1 MDLSQLR
8 KMRNSSS
15 DLSKLTKAVEQ
26 ASGTGKEEDN
36 RFWKL
41 EVDKAGNGSAT
52 IRFLPKRDDDEL
64 PWVRYFHHSFKGPTG
79 KWYIE
84 KSLTTFGEQDP
95 VAEVNREL
103 WNTGIESNK
112 KKASAQK
119 RKLSFIANILVL
131 KDPLHPENE
140 GKVFLFKFGKKIFDM
155 ISEKL
160 NPTFEDDEPVNVFDL
175 WNGANFKIRQA
186 KVEGYPNYDKS
197 TWDSPSELFD
207 GDEHK
212 LLEVVNSMNHLAE
225 LVDRKQFKSYDELKK
240 KLDAVLNTNGV
251 ILPSAAK
258 SAENDVE
265 NEDVPWD
272 EEEQPKATQKKV
284 AAPAPKAKAK
294 PKVEEEEDEESDEIL
309 SYFQKIANE

>member
-26 ASGTGKEEDN
+26 ASGTSKDEDN

-52 IRFLPKRDDDEL
+52 IRFLPKHDKDEL

-84 KSLTTFGEQDP
+84 KSLTTFGEPDP
-95 VAEVNREL
+95 VSEINREL
-103 WNTGIESNK
+103 WNTGLESNK
-112 KKASAQK
+112 KIASAQK
-119 RKLSFIANILVL
+119 RKLSFISNILVI

-175 WNGANFKIRQA
+175 WGGANFKIRQA

-207 GDEHK
+207 GDEQK
-212 LLEVVNSMNHLAE
+212 LLEVVNSMNYLGE
-225 LVDRKQFKSYDELKK
+225 LVDRKQFKSYDDLKK
-240 KLDAVLNTNGV
+240 RLNGV
-251 ILPSAAK
+251 LDTKSVALPKAA
-258 SAENDVE
+258 DMVE
-265 NEDVPWD
+265 EEDLPWD
-272 EEEQPKATQKKV
+272 EEEVTSKNAVKS
-284 AAPAPKAKAK
+284 APAAKTAKAK
-294 PKVEEEEDEESDEIL
+294 PKVEEVDEESDEIL

>member
-8 KMRNSSS
+8 KMRNTSS

-26 ASGTGKEEDN
+26 AIGTSKEEDN

-41 EVDKAGNGSAT
+41 EVDKADNTSAT

-64 PWVRYFHHSFKGPTG
+64 PWVRFFHHSFKGPTG

-84 KSLTTFGEQDP
+84 KSLTTFGEADP

-103 WNTGIESNK
+103 WNSGIDANK

-175 WNGANFKIRQA
+175 WAGANFKIRQA

-197 TWDSPSELFD
+197 TWDSQSELFD
-207 GDEHK
+207 GDEEN
-212 LLEVVNSMNHLAE
+212 LLSVVNSMHHLAE
-225 LVDRKQFKSYDELKK
+225 LVDRKHFKSYDELKK
-240 KLDAVLNTNGV
+240 KLNATLNTSGV
-251 ILPSAAK
+251 ILPAAA
-258 SAENDVE
+258 SVAENDVD
-265 NEDVPWD
+265 NVDVPWD
-272 EEEQPKATQKKV
+272 DEDSKATQKK
-284 AAPAPKAKAK
+284 AAPAPKAKVK
-294 PKVEEEEDEESDEIL
+294 PKVEEEEDAESDEIL

>member
-8 KMRNSSS
+8 KMRNTSS

-26 ASGTGKEEDN
+26 ASGTSKEEDN

-52 IRFLPKRDDDEL
+52 IRFLPSKDADQL

-84 KSLTTFGEQDP
+84 RSLSTFNEPDPLGEL
-95 VAEVNREL
+95 NREL
-103 WNTGIESNK
+103 WNTGIEANK

-119 RKLSFIANILVL
+119 RKLSFVANILVL

-140 GKVFLFKFGKKIFDM
+140 GQVKLFKFGKKIFDM

-160 NPTFEDDEPVNVFDL
+160 NPTFEDDQPVNVFDL
-175 WNGANFKIRQA
+175 WSGANFKIRQS

-197 TWDSPSELFD
+197 TWDSQSELFD
-207 GDEHK
+207 GDEQK
-212 LLEVVNSMNHLAE
+212 ILSVVNSMHDLSE
-225 LVDRKQFKSYDELKK
+225 IIDRKNFKTYDELKK
-240 KLDAVLNTNGV
+240 RLDMVLDTKGV
-251 ILPSAAK
+251 IMPTASAIVD
-258 SAENDVE
+258 NDAD

-272 EEEQPKATQKKV
+272 EEEQPKATQKK
-284 AAPAPKAKAK
+284 ATAPKAKAK